1 MYKEKMESLGLPA
14 EDTFYEN
21 DDLILNQ
28 TDVDKMKDSE

>member
-14 EDTFYEN
+14 EDTFHEI

-28 TDVDKMKDSE
+28 ND